1 LTSIEIM
8 IRRTAVFE
16 YYTCRKLS
24 PKKIVEI
31 LEKRGISGCSLPNIR
46 RDIHTMDEWLP
57 EIIKMQADSTLIT
70 AEVLGKMQVTQQR
83 ILNLAETADNSN
95 AQVSALRASV
105 DAINS
110 EEDFRFKTGQ
120 IAAVPQRIEV
130 KSDVSEDEFSRFIPV
145 IVDMV
150 MGEQVRRPKQGD
162 DEAGPKEPLDPSH
175 PKQS

>member
-16 YYTCRKLS
+16 YYVCRKLS
-24 PKKIVEI
+24 PKRIVEI
-31 LEKRGISGCSLPNIR
+31 LEKRGLPGCSLPNIR
-46 RDIHTMDEWLP
+46 RDINTMSEWLP
-57 EIIKMQADSTLIT
+57 EIANIKVNSNQAA
-70 AEVLGKMQVTQQR
+70 AEMLGRIRVTQQR
-83 ILNLAETADNSN
+83 LLNLAETADNSS
-95 AQVSALRASV
+95 AQVGALRANV
-105 DAINS
+105 DAINA
-110 EEDFRFKTGQ
+110 EVDLRIKTGQ
-120 IAAVPQRIEV
+120 ISAVPQRIEV

-150 MGEQVRRPKQGD
+150 MGEQVRRTKQGD